1 MAVFR
6 EGPLS
11 NQNYWLGLG
20 GSKRRLCR
28 SLLFSDLN
36 PSPCAVDGEGK
47 EQGGNRIGSRSPR
60 ERLASTTTRK
70 VPHTADIDRSEK
82 QMETIIPDSVR
93 EPLLGN
99 SVHESKSER
108 YEPDMQPDLWDGKRQ
123 EHLGWMHLI
132 SSFICRSVRRIGNA
146 ISQIGSLLARFFS
159 WSFAS
164 HGSNNGQAVLV
175 DLSPL
180 QEGRLRFL
188 RQRLSVPFDSSSVTH
203 QDALKELWRLDYPSR
218 QLPPLKSDL
227 WKEMGWQNSD
237 PATDFR
243 AGGFI
248 SLENLIYF
256 ARNYADSFHRL
267 LHKADGKRA
276 EWEYPF
282 AVAGNYSLYLFHFF
296 VGKMTTKASSQF
308 VQQLTED
315 EMAFDNLFC
324 VAFQMLDAQWLTRQ
338 ASYMEFN
345 DVLKSTRI
353 QLEQELS
360 IGRISTV
367 KEMPSFRLLKRV
379 TI

>member
-1 MAVFR
+1 MA
-6 EGPLS
+6 
-11 NQNYWLGLG
+11 
-20 GSKRRLCR
+20 SK
-28 SLLFSDLN
+28 
-36 PSPCAVDGEGK
+36 AIK
-47 EQGGNRIGSRSPR
+47 
-60 ERLASTTTRK
+60 RK
-70 VPHTADIDRSEK
+70 PYTADIDRSEK
-82 QMETIIPDSVR
+82 QMETIVPDSVR

-99 SVHESKSER
+99 SIHESKSES
-108 YEPDMQPDLWDGKRQ
+108 YESDMQPDLWD
-123 EHLGWMHLI
+123 
-132 SSFICRSVRRIGNA
+132 GNA

-180 QEGRLRFL
+180 QEGRVRFL
-188 RQRLSVPFDSSSVTH
+188 RQRLSVPFDSSSVMH
-203 QDALKELWRLDYPSR
+203 QDALKELWRLAYPSR

-243 AGGFI
+243 AGGFM

-256 ARNYADSFHRL
+256 ARNYPDSFHRL

-282 AVAGNYSLYLFHFF
+282 AVAGVNISYMLVQMLDLQS
-296 VGKMTTKASSQF
+296 GKMTTKASSQF
-308 VQQLTED
+308 VQLLTED

-324 VAFQMLDAQWLTRQ
+324 VAFQMLDALWLTRQ

-345 DVLKSTRI
+345 VRSL
-353 QLEQELS
+353 
-360 IGRISTV
+360 
-367 KEMPSFRLLKRV
+367 
-379 TI
+379 